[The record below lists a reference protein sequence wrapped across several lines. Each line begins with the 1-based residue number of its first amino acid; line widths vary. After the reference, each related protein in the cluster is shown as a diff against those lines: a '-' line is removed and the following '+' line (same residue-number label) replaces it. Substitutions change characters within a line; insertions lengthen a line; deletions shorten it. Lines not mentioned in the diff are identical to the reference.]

1 MQNNVPE
8 TRKRKQPH
16 GAWPVPGG
24 GAAPRRGRRP
34 RRSASARRRA
44 VRVRWAGA
52 VPLPARSRSRDC
64 ALRHGGRRPE
74 VRAGTAS
81 RARVSRQCGLAW
93 RSRWGAAAAVPC
105 RALPDR
111 RGDQIDDIAYWST
124 CIITYSD
131 LLSGVRRLTQ
141 CAGHS
146 SPVGSAF
153 QLSRRPRHSRCYVHR
168 LPWRAWIPS
177 SVPHLQPYTQYWAL
191 NKACTLQ
198 TCHTISMRVSLE
210 QC

>member
-1 MQNNVPE
+1 MG
-8 TRKRKQPH
+8 H
-16 GAWPVPGG
+16 GPCPA
-24 GAAPRRGRRP
+24 AAPRP
-34 RRSASARRRA
+34 
-44 VRVRWAGA
+44 GA
-52 VPLPARSRSRDC
+52 VGGLGARPPLGAGRC
-64 ALRHGGRRPE
+64 ACGGPVRCLCLLGLALGIAHCGTAAVGPRYELGRRPE
-74 VRAGTAS
+74 RECH
-81 RARVSRQCGLAW
+81 VSVAW
-93 RSRWGAAAAVPC
+93 RSRWGAAAAAPC

-131 LLSGVRRLTQ
+131 PLSGVRRLTQ